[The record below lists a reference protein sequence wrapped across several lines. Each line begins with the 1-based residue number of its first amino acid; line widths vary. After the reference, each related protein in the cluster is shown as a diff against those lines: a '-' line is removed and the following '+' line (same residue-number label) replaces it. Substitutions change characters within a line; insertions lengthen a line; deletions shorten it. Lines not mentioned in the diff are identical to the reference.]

1 MAGSIASHV
10 ARRMGRLRRVRP
22 VDIAYQGGV
31 VSFSFDDFPK
41 SALATGGAILEK
53 YGLHGT
59 YYAALG
65 LAGTSGNVGPI
76 AELGEMR
83 EAHQRGHEL
92 ACHTWAHLDCSRASA
107 PDILSELHRNAEAMA
122 ALLDGFAAKNF
133 AYPFGRYLGPAKR
146 LLAPRFDSCRGT
158 SDGINHRGSDLADL
172 RGTRV
177 YAPQFSERA
186 MRRLID
192 RTCKLGGWLIFY
204 THDVADSPS
213 RFGCTPRQWESV
225 VAYAAERAAVLPVRE
240 VLARLP
246 AGSPRRAADNHQP
259 FRRSEQTLANQ
270 LAAGE

>member
-10 ARRMGRLRRVRP
+10 ARRIGRLRRVRP

-41 SALATGGAILEK
+41 SALTTGGAILEK

-92 ACHTWAHLDCSRASA
+92 ACHTYAHVDCSRASA
-107 PDILSELHRNAEAMA
+107 AEILSELQRNAEAIA
-122 ALLDGFAAKNF
+122 ALLDGFAARNF

-177 YAPQFSERA
+177 YAPQFSESA

-192 RTCKLGGWLIFY
+192 RTRELGGWLIFY
-204 THDVADSPS
+204 THDITDTPS

-246 AGSPRRAADNHQP
+246 AGSPRLAADADRQFHRP
-259 FRRSEQTLANQ
+259 ERALANQ